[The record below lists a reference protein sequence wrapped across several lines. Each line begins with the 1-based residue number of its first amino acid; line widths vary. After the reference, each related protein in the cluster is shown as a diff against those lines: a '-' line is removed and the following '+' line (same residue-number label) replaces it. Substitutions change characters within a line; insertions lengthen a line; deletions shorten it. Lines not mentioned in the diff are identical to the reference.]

1 MRYIIVGYGNIG
13 KKRHKV
19 LNGKCVAIADPL
31 LEDVK
36 YGDCREVPLDIYDA
50 AIVAVPNAVKIG
62 ILEYL
67 LTHKKH
73 ALIEKPL
80 LFDNEQVARRLY
92 SIAGSNGAIWYT
104 SYNHRFEPLVMKL
117 KELLENGAIGK
128 PYFASFI
135 YGNGTVQNIM
145 GTWRDA
151 GYGVLEDLGCHL
163 LDLAAYLFPEHR
175 RNYRMTGACNFEAKT
190 LDYCSFSTLE
200 GNFQFLCSTLVWKN
214 TFRIEVFGS
223 KGSLHL
229 DGLHKW
235 GGSKLIHRERVFP
248 SGIPIEESKVSSG
261 EDSSWEKDIA
271 HFEEMVSLGKSSYE
285 NDMYISRSINT
296 LISNFRK
303 MKDDYE

>member
-1 MRYIIVGYGNIG
+1 MRYIIIGYGNIG

-19 LNGKCVAIADPL
+19 LDGKCVAIVDPF
-31 LEDVK
+31 LEDAE
-36 YGDCREVPLDIYDA
+36 YGDCKEVPLDIYDA
-50 AIVAVPNAVKIG
+50 AVVAVPNAAKTD

-80 LFDNEQVARRLY
+80 LFSDEQVARRLY
-92 SIAGSNGAIWYT
+92 SIASSNGVIWYT
-104 SYNHRFEPLVMKL
+104 SYNHRFEPLVMRL
-117 KELLENGAIGK
+117 KEFLEKRAIGK
-128 PYFASFI
+128 PYFANFI

-163 LDLAAYLFPEHR
+163 LDLAAYLFPEHQR
-175 RNYRMTGACNFEAKT
+175 GYRVTGGGNFEAKT
-190 LDYCSFSTLE
+190 LDYCAFSTLD
-200 GNFQFLCSTLVWKN
+200 GYFRFLCSTLMWKN

-235 GGSKLIHRERVFP
+235 NGSRLIHRERVLP
-248 SGIPIEESKVSSG
+248 SGIPIEKSLVSSG
-261 EDSSWEKDIA
+261 EDSSWDKDIA
-271 HFEEMVSLGKSSYE
+271 HFEEMVSLGESSYE
-285 NDMYISRSINT
+285 NDMYISESINT

-303 MKDDYE
+303 NDR